1 MKKSAAK
8 TLGAAALGAAFVA
21 AAAGSASAAVPAIG
35 LSDALGTVTGAA
47 QGLTSQQQ
55 VSPAGGQQQS
65 DPAAPSTSSP
75 TRSARPSAAC
85 PSARSAEADP
95 RLIGPRIRPRIFVRA
110 RTWRTPVRSG
120 VCHVVACATITTNC
134 PPTHWV

>member
-21 AAAGSASAAVPAIG
+21 AAAGSASASAIG

-55 VSPAGGQQQS
+55 VSPQGGQQSS
-65 DPAAPSTSSP
+65 DPAAPLNQLTDAVGP
-75 TRSARPSAAC
+75 TLGGLP
-85 PSARSAEADP
+85 
-95 RLIGPRIRPRIFVRA
+95 IGGA
-110 RTWRTPVRSG
+110 LG
-120 VCHVVACATITTNC
+120 G
-134 PPTHWV
+134 